1 MASKKNLKVALIS
14 LQQDAERV
22 PPIGLVYL
30 ATYLRDRVGL
40 TENNV
45 RILDKNYTDI
55 EKELKRFSPDII
67 GFTSLTVDYGK
78 VIRFAKQIKQIF
90 DVPLIIGGVH
100 ISTLPQSLD
109 KIFDIGVIGEGE
121 ETISEIIDL
130 YLTKA
135 RFFGSDLKKIKGL
148 VFWDDEQI
156 ILTPAREPIECDTL
170 PIPDFAFVNKNY
182 FKEAEIPAINSVGIK
197 AYLISARGC
206 PYRCPFCSTSHFWG
220 KMRSHSPDFIARTV
234 QKFIADF
241 NSDYLVV
248 LDDLFAVN
256 PQRLREIKSAFN
268 KYGILDKIKATEC
281 TARTNLIDD
290 KLCEALKEL
299 KVKTLNFG
307 FESGSDQIL
316 KYLKQDSVDV
326 ETNKRA
332 ILLCQKHGF
341 NIYGS
346 LMYGSPGETIEDFK
360 KTDKFIDFAIEHGA
374 KHIWSFV
381 ATPFPA
387 TPFWDVALQKKTVG
401 NNMDWNLLS
410 LHNVD
415 NPLLLDDTVNKEE
428 FKKIFFE
435 GRKKLRKLKIK
446 MIKQF
451 LRQNPTVFLKMILT
465 EPGYYTTKVIKQ
477 LFKQ

>member
-1 MASKKNLKVALIS
+1 MLSKKDIKIALIS

-40 TENNV
+40 VGNNV

-78 VIRFAKQIKQIF
+78 VICFAKHIKQIF
-90 DVPLIIGGVH
+90 DIPLIVGGVH

-109 KIFDIGVIGEGE
+109 RIFDIGVIGEGE
-121 ETISEIIDL
+121 ETIPEIIEL
-130 YLTKA
+130 YLAKT
-135 RFFGSDLKKIKGL
+135 RFSGSDLKKIKGL
-148 VFWDDEQI
+148 AFWDHERI
-156 ILTPAREPIECDTL
+156 ILTPAREPVECDTL
-170 PIPDFAFVNKNY
+170 PIPDFTFVNRNY
-182 FKEAEIPAINSVGIK
+182 FKKEAIPTINGVGIK
-197 AYLISARGC
+197 AYLVSARGC
-206 PYRCPFCSTSHFWG
+206 PYRCAFCSTSHFWG
-220 KMRSHSPDFIARTV
+220 KMRTHSPDFIARTV
-234 QKFIADF
+234 QKFIEDF

-256 PQRLREIKSAFN
+256 LQRLREIKKAFD

-290 KLCEALKEL
+290 KLCETLKEL

-307 FESGSDQIL
+307 FESGSDRIL
-316 KYLKQDSVDV
+316 EYLKQNSVDV

-332 ILLCQKHGF
+332 IILCQKYDF

-346 LMYGSPGETIEDFK
+346 LMYGSPGETIEDLK
-360 KTDKFIDFAIEHGA
+360 KTNKFIDFAIEHGA
-374 KHIWSFV
+374 KYIWSFV

-387 TPFWDVALQKKTVG
+387 TPFWDVALQRGKVG

-410 LHNVD
+410 LHNIE
-415 NPLLLDDTVNKEE
+415 NPLLLDDVINKEE
-428 FKKIFFE
+428 FKKFFFE

-451 LRQNPTVFLKMILT
+451 FKQNPTVLLKMILT
-465 EPGYYTTKVIKQ
+465 EPGYYTTRAIKQ